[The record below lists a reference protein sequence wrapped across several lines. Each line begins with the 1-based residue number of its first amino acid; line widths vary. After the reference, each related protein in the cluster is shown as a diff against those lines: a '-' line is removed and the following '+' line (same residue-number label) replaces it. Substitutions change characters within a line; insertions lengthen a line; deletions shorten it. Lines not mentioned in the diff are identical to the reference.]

1 MDVLTA
7 LNPEANYSMVEL
19 QMIIGAWV
27 MTHLVNKTP
36 VSTTNGHVEE
46 SDYKKQ
52 SIYSL
57 FYSLY
62 RSVGEVDSGAGD
74 RYECTFNTWGYDWP
88 ANWGPKPTT
97 HPEDDPQRFG
107 KNAYTGLY
115 HNDTI
120 RDFVAQ
126 HNGQVHVVEM
136 GCGTGAGAHH
146 VCKHV
151 LPECTYEAF
160 DMQEAG
166 VQTCRRKFVPELD
179 GRLKATR
186 ADCTKMPL
194 DDGVAHIVAVCET
207 HVTEMA
213 DVATE
218 EDNLFFRE
226 AVRIMKPGGYLVWGN
241 VIPNSTWK
249 PCFELLE
256 SLGMKPIEI
265 KDVTPEAI
273 TARDEDRVRVDAYV
287 RQAIE
292 KFPAF
297 KIPVIGAPKA
307 LEAELAMKNFYRN
320 PGTNL
325 YQEMVIGT
333 DSYKVVL
340 WQKSI

>member
-1 MDVLTA
+1 M
-7 LNPEANYSMVEL
+7 
-19 QMIIGAWV
+19 
-27 MTHLVNKTP
+27 
-36 VSTTNGHVEE
+36 
-46 SDYKKQ
+46 
-52 SIYSL
+52 
-57 FYSLY
+57 
-62 RSVGEVDSGAGD
+62 
-74 RYECTFNTWGYDWP
+74 
-88 ANWGPKPTT
+88 
-97 HPEDDPQRFG
+97 
-107 KNAYTGLY
+107 
-115 HNDTI
+115 
-120 RDFVAQ
+120 
-126 HNGQVHVVEM
+126 
-136 GCGTGAGAHH
+136 
-146 VCKHV
+146 
-151 LPECTYEAF
+151 
-160 DMQEAG
+160 
-166 VQTCRRKFVPELD
+166 
-179 GRLKATR
+179 
-186 ADCTKMPL
+186 
-194 DDGVAHIVAVCET
+194 
-207 HVTEMA
+207 
-213 DVATE
+213 
-218 EDNLFFRE
+218 FFRE

-333 DSYKVVL
+333 DSYKVL